1 MSFCN
6 PIQGRIFQYGTRCT
20 SKKKRMS
27 VFTLMADDFGHQQL
41 MSAQGEQIWYN
52 SLIDKQKGDC
62 AKVD

>member
-20 SKKKRMS
+20 NKKRMS
-27 VFTLMADDFGHQQL
+27 VFTLMADDLGHQQL
-41 MSAQGEQIWYN
+41 MSAQGGQIWYN
-52 SLIDKQKGDC
+52 SLIGNPKGDR